1 MFQKDL
7 YNTYH
12 MLIKICYSNRDFN
25 CTRGKFE
32 AIRTNL
38 KIPLEIVVVSLDFSR
53 VTLNEGGNAYYGEG

>member
-1 MFQKDL
+1 
-7 YNTYH
+7 